1 MRKTSIL
8 FVLLFNG
15 LLGQHYQVDFQPD
28 EFKQRW
34 TGVLNQIGD
43 DAVAVVQG
51 FPLSN
56 GFIMPRQTNAFYYLS
71 GIPISY

>member
-1 MRKTSIL
+1 MKRIFIAL
-8 FVLLFNG
+8 VLLLNS
-15 LLGQHYQVDFQPD
+15 LLFAQHYQLDFPSD
-28 EFKQRW
+28 EFKNRW
-34 TGVLNQIGD
+34 QGVFSQIGE

-71 GIPISY
+71 GI

>member
-28 EFKQRW
+28 EFKQLFLKQLRCHW
-34 TGVLNQIGD
+34 RFI
-43 DAVAVVQG
+43 
-51 FPLSN
+51 PLL
-56 GFIMPRQTNAFYYLS
+56 FMKLFLI
-71 GIPISY
+71 